1 MKLNNVHHIAV
12 NTLDIE
18 TSIAFY
24 RDMFGFEEEKRA
36 DMGNCILVY
45 LKISP
50 DSYMELFDLKGD
62 CESGSI
68 PENLQGLRHIAFDV
82 QDIEAWNQRL
92 YINEGG
98 LGDEVTARLQA
109 LQNVAQSDNFYDLQ
123 ADNFDADVYEAEAF
137 KEDESEEFDAG
148 GTL

>member
-50 DSYMELFDLKGD
+50 DSYMELFDLR
-62 CESGSI
+62 
-68 PENLQGLRHIAFDV
+68 NLLFVLFRSKFA
-82 QDIEAWNQRL
+82 L
-92 YINEGG
+92 YI
-98 LGDEVTARLQA
+98 L
-109 LQNVAQSDNFYDLQ
+109 YH
-123 ADNFDADVYEAEAF
+123 
-137 KEDESEEFDAG
+137 
-148 GTL
+148 

>member
-82 QDIEAWNQRL
+82 QDIEAWNQHL
-92 YINEGG
+92 KKKNAEFVMDLCEMPSINKKG
-98 LGDEVTARLQA
+98 LLIRGP
-109 LQNVAQSDNFYDLQ
+109 N
-123 ADNFDADVYEAEAF
+123 
-137 KEDESEEFDAG
+137 
-148 GTL
+148 GTVIELCENINGNSIGN